1 MSYNSPQSADPAII
15 VTGVSKCFH
24 IYSKPQDR
32 LKQAIMPRV
41 QQALGLKQKA
51 YNREFWALKNVSFTL
66 NKGETLGIIGRNGS
80 GKSTLLQLIC
90 GTLSPTHGQVQTFGR
105 VAALLE
111 LGAGF
116 NPEFTGRENVYLS
129 AAFYGLSKEQTDER
143 FDDIVNFS
151 EIRDFIDQPV
161 KTYSSG
167 MFVRLAFATVAHVD
181 ADILIIDEAL
191 AVGDAIFTQKCMRF
205 LRKFKEEK
213 TLLFVSHDSTSV
225 IALCDKALWLSDGQT
240 QELGDAKKTSEH
252 YLNFILGAT
261 QDKSLQEHTQ
271 ASSTARKLREI
282 WAGEHRY
289 ASAGPMSLFQ
299 SNLQA
304 SPQTDPLGAQ
314 IEHVNVTAEDGSD
327 IRALTGGEVVTLSI
341 HAIAFTEL
349 KSPVLGFYIKDR
361 LGQFLFGSNTLSIED
376 TLRPAAAPGQ
386 AINAQF
392 TFAIP
397 WLASGDYSIQVAI
410 ADGTQQDHTS
420 HHWIHDAVIFHC
432 SNDPSASGLIG
443 IPMLDIQLHVSA
455 QPGL

>member
-1 MSYNSPQSADPAII
+1 MSYNASQTTDTAI
-15 VTGVSKCFH
+15 VVKAVSKCYH

-32 LKQAIMPRV
+32 LKQSIMPRL
-41 QQALGLKQKA
+41 QRALGMQEKA
-51 YNREFWALKNVSFTL
+51 YSREFWALRDVSFTL
-66 NKGETLGIIGRNGS
+66 KKGETLGIIGRNGS

-90 GTLSPTHGQVQTFGR
+90 GTLSPTEGQVQTFGR

-129 AAFYGLSKEQTDER
+129 AAFYGLTKEQTDAR
-143 FDDIVNFS
+143 FDDIVDFS

-167 MFVRLAFATVAHVD
+167 MFVRLAFATIAHVD

-225 IALCDKALWLSDGQT
+225 IALCDKALWLSDGSMK
-240 QELGDAKKTSEH
+240 ELGEAKETCEH

-261 QDKSLQEHTQ
+261 QAKELHEQTE
-271 ASSTARKLREI
+271 ASASARKLREI

-289 ASAGPMSLFQ
+289 ASAGPLSLFQ

-304 SPQTDPLGAQ
+304 SAQTDPLGAQ
-314 IEHVNVTAEDGSD
+314 IKHVNVTAEDGSD
-327 IRALTGGEVVTLSI
+327 IRAIKGGEVVRLSI
-341 HAIAFTEL
+341 HAVAFTEL

-361 LGQFLFGSNTLSIED
+361 LGQFLFGSNTLSIENH
-376 TLRPAAAPGQ
+376 LPPVAAAGQ
-386 AINAQF
+386 AFRADF
-392 TFAIP
+392 TFAMP
-397 WLASGDYSIQVAI
+397 WLAGGDYSIQVAV

-420 HHWIHDAVIFHC
+420 HHWVHDAVIFHC
-432 SNDPSASGLIG
+432 SHDPSASGLIG
-443 IPMLDIQLHVSA
+443 IPMLDIQLSIDSETGH
-455 QPGL
+455 